1 METMNSK
8 SNKMIL
14 FLSLCILLIGR
25 QGWTEDFSASFAK
38 LKNLVGK
45 WEGTAQWTGARTD
58 TLPMQATYYLTG
70 HGTALVEDLGD
81 DKEPSMT
88 SVYHMDGTALRLTH
102 YCGVGNQP
110 RFRATTLKTEPLD
123 VSFEMVDITNMP
135 DPQGPHVSAVEIA
148 LEKEDQIT
156 LIFTFTKGASQ
167 STETIHLT
175 RVHS

>member
-1 METMNSK
+1 MNSK
-8 SNKMIL
+8 SYQVIL
-14 FLSLCILLIGR
+14 LLALCILLVGR
-25 QGWTEDFSASFAK
+25 QSWAEDFSASFAK
-38 LKNLVGK
+38 LKGLVGK

-58 TLPMQATYYLTG
+58 SYPMQATYHLTA
-70 HGTALVEDLGD
+70 HGTVLVEDLGD
-81 DKEPSMT
+81 NQEPSMT
-88 SVYHMDGTALRLTH
+88 SVYHMDGTSLRITH

-110 RFRATTLKTEPLD
+110 RFKATTLKADPLD

-156 LIFTFTKGASQ
+156 LIFTFTKGASV